1 MSLMRLTL
9 TLAAVGLTA
18 RWLSKVARTAAH
30 SVEPDGP
37 LFEGDASELGTR
49 TAPDLRNGSADPA
62 GARTVTLADG
72 DDEVRPGMPD
82 LSRQS

>member
-18 RWLSKVARTAAH
+18 RWLSQVARSAAH
-30 SVEPDGP
+30 SVEPDEP
-37 LFEGDASELGTR
+37 LFDGDASALGAR
-49 TAPDLRNGSADPA
+49 AAPDLRNGSADPA
-62 GARTVTLADG
+62 GSRTVTLADG

-82 LSRQS
+82 LTGRS